1 MVDLIRTTNQARRLG
16 WPVERGIAL
25 HIFFPGKIDNGEGGL
40 NKFAHRVRLTG
51 RYDIIVRGF
60 VLQHQPHGLDVIL
73 SAAPV
78 SPALQIAQDKIDIQA
93 MRNPRDCARDF
104 AGNKIFAAAR
114 RLVIV
119 KNAVANKKAIRL
131 SINTRQLCG
140 ERFGAAVRTGRKHRC
155 VLRLRCFRCI
165 AENFRT

>member
-1 MVDLIRTTNQARRLG
+1 MKSVDHLTDQLRKRSSRLPSKHMVDLIRTTNQAHRLG
-16 WPVERGIAL
+16 WPVEGGIAL

-93 MRNPRDCARDF
+93 MRNPRDCATNLATDEVFSATRRFMIVGDSVAGKQREGLSVDF
-104 AGNKIFAAAR
+104 D
-114 RLVIV
+114 
-119 KNAVANKKAIRL
+119 
-131 SINTRQLCG
+131 
-140 ERFGAAVRTGRKHRC
+140 
-155 VLRLRCFRCI
+155 
-165 AENFRT
+165 